1 MGPLLGVMKSWGWT
15 KVGIITEGRKMQGPL
30 DVQMLAGFMTQLMA
44 LATSVPF
51 IFQQFDLGVE
61 REGYGHDII
70 LTSPAP
76 HMLTTDSETL
86 RARSESSDSHRTRG
100 RLTAVTMIPAL
111 QDTEQ
116 HF

>member
-1 MGPLLGVMKSWGWT
+1 MM
-15 KVGIITEGRKMQGPL
+15 
-30 DVQMLAGFMTQLMA
+30 MLAGVSLN
-44 LATSVPF
+44 
-51 IFQQFDLGVE
+51 
-61 REGYGHDII
+61 II
-70 LTSPAP
+70 LTSREP
-76 HMLTTDSETL
+76 HMLTTDCETL

>member
-1 MGPLLGVMKSWGWT
+1 MM
-15 KVGIITEGRKMQGPL
+15 
-30 DVQMLAGFMTQLMA
+30 MLAGV
-44 LATSVPF
+44 SVN
-51 IFQQFDLGVE
+51 
-61 REGYGHDII
+61 II

-116 HF
+116 HFQCISSFLSLTESLDSSFYFWLVA